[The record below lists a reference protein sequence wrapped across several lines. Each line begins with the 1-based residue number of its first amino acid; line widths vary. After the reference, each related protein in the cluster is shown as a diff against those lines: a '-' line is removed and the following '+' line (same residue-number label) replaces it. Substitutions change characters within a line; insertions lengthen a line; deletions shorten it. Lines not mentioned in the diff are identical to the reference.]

1 MSASDTLYLARK
13 LGQRKKGN
21 GREAP
26 PPSGVKLRGI
36 IVGGLTKMA
45 ETDPNELDVAKKL
58 GELLTC
64 GKPAIELR
72 AAEVIEKFTR
82 DNVGAEQPEDL
93 ELTPEE
99 IDAMLTEVA
108 QALGKR
114 IVTP

>member
-1 MSASDTLYLARK
+1 MSASDTLYKAMQ
-13 LGQRKKGN
+13 LGKRKKGN
-21 GREAP
+21 GREAA

-36 IVGGLTKMA
+36 IVGGLTDLA
-45 ETDPNELDVAKKL
+45 EKGEGLKVAEKL
-58 GELLTC
+58 SELLDC

-72 AAEVIEKFTR
+72 ACEVIEKFTR

-99 IDAMLTEVA
+99 IDTMLGEVA

-114 IVTP
+114 IVSP